1 VSPTQ
6 FLGILAL
13 ALGVLMS
20 GAASGVGAQEA
31 DPADPVGSSAAID
44 PHEAGRVYLGQSLA
58 ALAWAR
64 RYAES
69 AARAGGPD
77 GFDLARYR
85 AELDTV
91 IDGLER
97 YLRPQGP
104 PGGPL
109 TPVEITGQFL
119 LEGLRGRTPE
129 PSSEAKP

>member
-6 FLGILAL
+6 VLGMLAL
-13 ALGVLMS
+13 ALGVLVS

-31 DPADPVGSSAAID
+31 DPADRVGSPTAID

-69 AARAGGPD
+69 GARAGAPD

-91 IDGLER
+91 IEGLER
-97 YLRPQGP
+97 YLRPEGP
-104 PGGPL
+104 PRGPL
-109 TPVEITGQFL
+109 TRVEITGQFL
-119 LEGLRGRTPE
+119 LEGLRGQTPE
-129 PSSEAKP
+129 PRGEARP